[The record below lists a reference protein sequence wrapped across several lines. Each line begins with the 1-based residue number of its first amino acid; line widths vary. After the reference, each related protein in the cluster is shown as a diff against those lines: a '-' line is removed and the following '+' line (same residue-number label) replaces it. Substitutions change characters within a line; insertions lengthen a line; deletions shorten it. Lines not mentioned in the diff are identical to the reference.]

1 MLCPTASSEVA
12 TNGIRMGFKTDTLI
26 AIFLKV
32 REGFGIKDLL
42 PAGRGTSPENRTG
55 VSGPRDLELSL
66 SFSRPQEP
74 SPPSGGL
81 GA

>member
-1 MLCPTASSEVA
+1 VTCDGHRGFRLEQVLGHEDYRQARRYYEVRPTGMLEC
-12 TNGIRMGFKTDTLI
+12 
-26 AIFLKV
+26 
-32 REGFGIKDLL
+32 
-42 PAGRGTSPENRTG
+42 PENRTG